1 VLTEGTALHG
11 KEGMNAFAGR
21 HSFSTRGTDCAQ
33 MLLVQHSFFFHT
45 SPNSRPPTKL
55 TVLLERNF
63 SPLSIFRPL
72 FRLVVT
78 TFRLAIP
85 TFRLAVPT
93 FRLAFPT
100 FRLAFPTFRLAIPTF
115 RLAFPTFR
123 LAFPTF
129 RTAVP
134 TLRLAFPTFRTAFPT
149 FRLAIPTFRLAFPT
163 FRTAFPRSVLP
174 IPRAALAF
182 PRSDLPK
189 ARRVA
194 PSPPRRKTPPVS
206 PRWVSLFQIL
216 PLKPKWKPLLTS
228 SMASWVPCNAGA
240 EWGRTEVFGDE
251 AELLLGHARRSGKRE
266 FSWLRRPSDSAFA
279 HQAPRAARGRLMS
292 SATSLSYRL
301 HTP

>member
-1 VLTEGTALHG
+1 MLTEGTALHG

-21 HSFSTRGTDCAQ
+21 HSFSTRGTDRAQ
-33 MLLVQHSFFFHT
+33 IVLVQHSFFFHT

-85 TFRLAVPT
+85 TFR
-93 FRLAFPT
+93 
-100 FRLAFPTFRLAIPTF
+100 
-115 RLAFPTFR
+115 
-123 LAFPTF
+123 
-129 RTAVP
+129 
-134 TLRLAFPTFRTAFPT
+134 TAFPT
-149 FRLAIPTFRLAFPT
+149 FRLAIPTFRTAFPTFRLAFPT
-163 FRTAFPRSVLP
+163 FLLAVPRSVLP

-194 PSPPRRKTPPVS
+194 PSPPRRKTPPLS
-206 PRWVSLFQIL
+206 PRWVSLFQIR

-240 EWGRTEVFGDE
+240 ERGRTEVFCYE
-251 AELLLGHARRSGKRE
+251 PELSLAHHVAENVSFPFSEGRAAFLWLRGRVRCACLSLLG
-266 FSWLRRPSDSAFA
+266 
-279 HQAPRAARGRLMS
+279 
-292 SATSLSYRL
+292 
-301 HTP
+301 